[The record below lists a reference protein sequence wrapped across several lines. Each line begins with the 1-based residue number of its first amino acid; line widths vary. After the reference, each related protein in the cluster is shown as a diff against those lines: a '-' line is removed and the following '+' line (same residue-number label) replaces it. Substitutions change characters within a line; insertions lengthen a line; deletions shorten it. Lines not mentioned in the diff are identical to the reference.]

1 MKRKFLAIMLLAAGL
16 MMTACGNDNNQKKDD
31 KPVVD
36 DKKKVEEPKDEV
48 RTGSIGEIKKVWAKR
63 SFNVDPGDK
72 TPNVETF
79 ALAFCEKYPEYDIN
93 EVLRNYLV
101 SGTYDSNEYEI
112 INDKKNGYIRCMWM
126 VQYTNLTDVCYWNR
140 KDGHQLV
147 AAYMEDS
154 GEGGWFEN
162 LVVFY
167 DYDYANDLMT
177 PEPELTQ
184 MIEDRMKK
192 FDAYSV
198 QLPREGKDIE
208 VAGYVIDEEQ
218 DNADGITL
226 KLKWDGQTFNWEN

>member
-1 MKRKFLAIMLLAAGL
+1 
-16 MMTACGNDNNQKKDD
+16 
-31 KPVVD
+31 
-36 DKKKVEEPKDEV
+36 
-48 RTGSIGEIKKVWAKR
+48 
-63 SFNVDPGDK
+63 
-72 TPNVETF
+72 
-79 ALAFCEKYPEYDIN
+79 
-93 EVLRNYLV
+93 
-101 SGTYDSNEYEI
+101 
-112 INDKKNGYIRCMWM
+112 M